1 MSAPCPIF
9 GFVIHTAA
17 GHDAHTLARVLRE
30 RLATSG
36 LVVNETER
44 SAATLVVTRE
54 GSQATE
60 SDRQLVIE
68 LLDGDANARGAT
80 VSQLVDL
87 TY

>member
-9 GFVIHTAA
+9 GFVVHTAA
-17 GHDAHTLARVLRE
+17 GRDAHALARVLKE

-36 LVVNETER
+36 LVVDETER
-44 SAATLVVTRE
+44 SAATLVITRE

-60 SDRQLVIE
+60 SDRQLVID
-68 LLDGDANARGAT
+68 LLEDDASARGAT